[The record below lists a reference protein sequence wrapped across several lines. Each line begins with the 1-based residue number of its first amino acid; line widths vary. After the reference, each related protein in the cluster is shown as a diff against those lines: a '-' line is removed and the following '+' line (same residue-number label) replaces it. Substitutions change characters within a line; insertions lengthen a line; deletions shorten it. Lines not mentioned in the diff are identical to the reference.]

1 MPRALVRGSQRGEA
15 RGGPARSELA
25 FLVGMC
31 VALPLR
37 MRWIW
42 ALVVSS
48 VSVSGAAAESSSV
61 PPVAGV
67 QQSEPHPWQARPF
80 AIDGVIGIAT
90 PFGLAGVSVE
100 YAPVEALSLG
110 GGLGTNLVG
119 LQLAGMARLR
129 FTPEQ
134 RSSLF
139 FGAGYSQGAHYQG
152 HGVQD
157 GVLSLITGPLA
168 QNSHNS
174 HRYLEW
180 STARWI
186 NLEVGGER
194 RNESGFDARGFVG
207 IAILLNA
214 DDGVL
219 SERREMYD
227 RSISPRAAMVY
238 AGTALGY
245 AL

>member
-1 MPRALVRGSQRGEA
+1 MR
-15 RGGPARSELA
+15 
-25 FLVGMC
+25 
-31 VALPLR
+31 VALPR
-37 MRWIW
+37 GMRWIW
-42 ALVVSS
+42 ALAVSS

-61 PPVAGV
+61 PPVASV

-80 AIDGVIGIAT
+80 ALDGVLGIAT
-90 PFGLAGVSVE
+90 PFGLAGVFVE

-110 GGLGTNLVG
+110 GGVGTNLLG
-119 LQLAGMARLR
+119 LQLAGMARFR

-134 RSSLF
+134 RGSLF

-157 GVLSLITGPLA
+157 GVFSLLTGPLA

-174 HRYLEW
+174 YRYLEW

-194 RNESGFDARGFVG
+194 RNQSGFDARGFVG
-207 IAILLNA
+207 VAILLNA

-219 SERREMYD
+219 SEQRDRYD
-227 RSISPRAAMVY
+227 QSIGPRALMVY
-238 AGTALGY
+238 AGTAFGY
-245 AL
+245 AR